1 MLIEAREMRERKT
14 IMRTVDKLLRMSAL
28 AAMGAGL
35 SFVVFFSNCGG
46 SSDRR
51 SGTGGT
57 TGSATGTAGTQG
69 SGGSGGSTG
78 SAGVTGSGGRF
89 TCPSD
94 QVLNCSSALTLPD
107 GHVTTFSPEEWS
119 PTDGKYCN
127 ASGLRGSI
135 FSYSGGGP
143 VTADDGGVVS
153 SNAQGVDAPA
163 GNFRLTLAAG
173 PGGYAGGGI
182 SFDRCINASAFNALR
197 FSAWIASGDLTGCN
211 FKSQLQTFEQRPTT
225 QSPPGSCDPDAGS
238 CYNFPTS
245 IVTLGSTPQTFT
257 IKFSD
262 FTTGVTHANPVPGEL
277 VGLQWQIES
286 APPAD
291 PDGGSQLSCSV
302 EIRIDDISFVTQ

>member
-1 MLIEAREMRERKT
+1 MAT
-14 IMRTVDKLLRMSAL
+14 TVNKLLRVSAL

-46 SSDRR
+46 SSGTRPT
-51 SGTGGT
+51 GTGGT
-57 TGSATGTAGTQG
+57 TGAAGSGTAGTQG
-69 SGGSGGSTG
+69 SGGNTTTG
-78 SAGVTGSGGRF
+78 TAGVTGAGGRF

-94 QVLNCSSALTLPD
+94 SVLNCSSALTLPD

-127 ASGLRGSI
+127 AHGLRGSI
-135 FSYSGGGP
+135 FSYSGGP
-143 VTADDGGVVS
+143 TVDGAVIS
-153 SNAQGVDAPA
+153 SNAQGVDAPN
-163 GNFRLTLAAG
+163 GNFRLTLTAG

-182 SFDRCINASAFNALR
+182 SFDRCINASSFNALR

-245 IVTLGSTPQTFT
+245 LVTLGMTPQTFT

-262 FTTGVTHANPVPGEL
+262 YTTGVTHANPVPGEL

-291 PDGGSQLSCSV
+291 PDGGVQLSCSV
-302 EIRIDDISFVTQ
+302 ELRIDDISFVTQ